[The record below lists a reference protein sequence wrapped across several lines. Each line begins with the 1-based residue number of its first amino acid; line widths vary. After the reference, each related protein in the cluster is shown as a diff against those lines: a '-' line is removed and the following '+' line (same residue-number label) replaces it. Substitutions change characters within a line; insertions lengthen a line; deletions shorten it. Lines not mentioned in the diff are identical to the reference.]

1 MNIQIITYMIAP
13 FMFLFDVYHNAIIR
27 SQEYEADKEAVKNGY
42 GEALI
47 ATFKKMSSDEL
58 INVNPASI
66 IEFLEYDHPG
76 MYHRIKAIME
86 ANQKKDN
93 R

>member
-1 MNIQIITYMIAP
+1 MT
-13 FMFLFDVYHNAIIR
+13 
-27 SQEYEADKEAVKNGY
+27 
-42 GEALI
+42 
-47 ATFKKMSSDEL
+47 SDEL